1 VTARF
6 AASVL
11 ALVSLTA
18 ADATLAQAYPTR
30 PIRLIVAT
38 EAGGVSDALARTLGP
53 EMAKEL
59 GVAIVAENR
68 GGASGGVGATLVAQ
82 AAPDG
87 YTILIGG
94 ANALVSAPLM
104 SGVANY
110 DPLRQFAPIG
120 AIARVPY
127 AIAVA
132 PRLGVRTV
140 PELVALAKAS
150 PGGLTYGS
158 GAIGSTSH
166 VIMALIEAR
175 TGAKFL
181 NVPYRSAVS
190 GVQELVGGRL
200 DVAGSELARLV
211 PLERA
216 GHLRII
222 AATGDRRSRT
232 LPTLPTVAEQGL
244 PGFDVDTWYGLFA
257 PAGTPDTVIATLSRA
272 LAVALRAPEVV
283 QLIDAREYEPLPN
296 APDDLR
302 TLVIEE
308 TRRLRTLVQ
317 GNGIA
322 TQR

>member
-1 VTARF
+1 MRCCVSGHISAVVKELRASRSRSADGNDTLLMRFF
-6 AASVL
+6 AA
-11 ALVSLTA
+11 
-18 ADATLAQAYPTR
+18 
-30 PIRLIVAT
+30 
-38 EAGGVSDALARTLGP
+38 
-53 EMAKEL
+53 
-59 GVAIVAENR
+59 
-68 GGASGGVGATLVAQ
+68 
-82 AAPDG
+82 
-87 YTILIGG
+87 
-94 ANALVSAPLM
+94 
-104 SGVANY
+104 
-110 DPLRQFAPIG
+110 
-120 AIARVPY
+120 AIARRSKE
-127 AIAVA
+127 AI
-132 PRLGVRTV
+132 RR
-140 PELVALAKAS
+140 AS
-150 PGGLTYGS
+150 ASTKPSSSASGSARLTY
-158 GAIGSTSH
+158 
-166 VIMALIEAR
+166 
-175 TGAKFL
+175 
-181 NVPYRSAVS
+181 PYRSAVS

-232 LPTLPTVAEQGL
+232 LPMLPTVAEQGL

-317 GNGIA
+317 GNGIG